1 MPLFDLTHPI
11 VQAPMAG
18 GITTPELVAAVSNAG
33 GLGSI
38 GAAYLSPGQI
48 IETSVRIRALTS
60 RPFGIN
66 LFVGGYR
73 TIPNG
78 ADPAPIL
85 KVLTEIHKTL
95 DLPPP
100 HVPKLPPDPCREQY
114 EAVIEA
120 RPAVF
125 SFTFGVLDRKLIQ
138 RLKLRGVAVAGTA
151 TTVAEAE
158 ALESAGVDA
167 IVAQGSE
174 AGGHRGTFAGSFEA
188 SMVPTLD
195 LVRGIR
201 AVTKLPVIASGG
213 LMDRGDSAAAM
224 EAGASTI
231 QAGTA
236 FLACPESGASPAYKQ
251 AILSA
256 KVDTT
261 VVTRAFSGRP
271 ARALRNGF
279 IDRLAGIEDHILP
292 FPIQNALTRP
302 MRTAAA
308 QKGVAEYL
316 SLWAGKGVA
325 RVEAQ
330 TAAEVIARLVP

>member
-18 GITTPELVAAVSNAG
+18 GITTPELVAAASNAG
-33 GLGSI
+33 ALGSV

-48 IETSVRIRALTS
+48 IETSVLIRAVTS
-60 RPFGIN
+60 RPFAIN

-73 TIPNG
+73 ATLNG

-85 KVLTEIHKTL
+85 KVLAEVHKAL

-125 SFTFGVLDRKLIQ
+125 SFTFGLLDSKLIQ

-174 AGGHRGTFAGSFEA
+174 AGGHRGTFAGPFEA

-195 LVRGIR
+195 LVRQIR
-201 AVTKLPVIASGG
+201 TVTKLPIIASGG
-213 LMDRGDSAAAM
+213 LMDRRDTAAAI
-224 EAGASTI
+224 EAGASAI

-236 FLACPESGASPAYKQ
+236 FLACPESGASPAYKE

-256 KVDTT
+256 RVDNTL
-261 VVTRAFSGRP
+261 VT
-271 ARALRNGF
+271 RALRNGF
-279 IDRLAGIEDHILP
+279 IDLLAGIEDHILP
-292 FPIQNALTRP
+292 FPLQNALTRP

-308 QKGVAEYL
+308 QKGIAEYL
-316 SLWAGKGVA
+316 SLYAGQGVA

-330 TAAEVIARLVP
+330 TAAEVVARLVP